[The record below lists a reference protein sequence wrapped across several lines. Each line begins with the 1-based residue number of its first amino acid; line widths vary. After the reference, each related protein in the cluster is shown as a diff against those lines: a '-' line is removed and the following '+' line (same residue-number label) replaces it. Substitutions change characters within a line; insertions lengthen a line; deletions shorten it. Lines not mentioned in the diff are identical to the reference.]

1 MRSSVADVAEAVG
14 AVTGHHSS
22 ITPPEQRPRRL
33 SHPTLTALVEAE
45 VSVIA
50 LASAATIPDAL

>member
-1 MRSSVADVAEAVG
+1 M
-14 AVTGHHSS
+14 
-22 ITPPEQRPRRL
+22 
-33 SHPTLTALVEAE
+33 SHPALTALVEAA